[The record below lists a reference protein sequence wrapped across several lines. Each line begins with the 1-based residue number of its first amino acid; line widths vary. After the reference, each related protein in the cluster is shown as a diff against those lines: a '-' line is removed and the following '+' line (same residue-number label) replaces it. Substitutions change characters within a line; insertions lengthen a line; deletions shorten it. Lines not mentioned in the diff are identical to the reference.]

1 MRMTRTRKAIA
12 GVGLSAGLLVASAG
26 PAFAH
31 FCYRI
36 DFNEMAASKA
46 GGSNAWLTA
55 EEWRAFLPF
64 IEEDCPAAVP
74 LIEEV
79 LDDAD
84 EHTLF
89 MGPGLLAGGTI
100 GKEKGP
106 KHFDY
111 LLEAFSVC
119 GEH

>member
-1 MRMTRTRKAIA
+1 MRMARTRKVVAGAGLAA
-12 GVGLSAGLLVASAG
+12 GVLLASSS
-26 PAFAH
+26 PAWAH

-36 DFNEMAASKA
+36 DFNEMAASQA

-55 EEWRAFLPF
+55 EEWEAFLPF
-64 IEEDCPAAVP
+64 IAEECPEAVP
-74 LIEEV
+74 LVQQV

-111 LLEAFSVC
+111 LLEAFAVC
-119 GEH
+119 EH

>member
-1 MRMTRTRKAIA
+1 MAHGRRVA
-12 GVGLSAGLLVASAG
+12 GVPPLRR
-26 PAFAH
+26 
-31 FCYRI
+31 CR
-36 DFNEMAASKA
+36 
-46 GGSNAWLTA
+46 TA
-55 EEWRAFLPF
+55 RRL
-64 IEEDCPAAVP
+64 CP

-79 LDDAD
+79 LDNAD

-106 KHFDY
+106 QHFTY

-119 GEH
+119 EEH